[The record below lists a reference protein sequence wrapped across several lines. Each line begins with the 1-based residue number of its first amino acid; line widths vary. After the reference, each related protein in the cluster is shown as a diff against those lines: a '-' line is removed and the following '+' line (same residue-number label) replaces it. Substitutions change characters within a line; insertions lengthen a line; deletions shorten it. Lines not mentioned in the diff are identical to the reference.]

1 MAIRDP
7 LGADVPL
14 HLVTQIEAA
23 QAFLGHQFTRPA
35 LLAEALTHR
44 SAAGAK
50 GVGSN
55 ERLEFIGDR
64 VLGLVVAEWLIER
77 FPAEQ
82 EGKLGPRLAAL
93 VSKPALAA
101 IAELHDIGAML
112 SVAPGEAKRGVST
125 QANVLADALE
135 AMIGAMY
142 LDAGLA
148 PAKAFIRRVMGGA
161 VGAQSAPPKDPK
173 TALQEWAL
181 KRAMRLPA
189 YEVVTQSGPS
199 HAPLFV
205 IRVSV
210 GEASATAQGPSKRA
224 AEQDAARNLFGVLPE

>member
-1 MAIRDP
+1 MSRFGRA
-7 LGADVPL
+7 
-14 HLVTQIEAA
+14 TT
-23 QAFLGHQFTRPA
+23 FLGHDFQRES

-77 FPAEQ
+77 FPDEQ

-93 VSKPALAA
+93 VSKPALAS
-101 IAELHDIGAML
+101 IAEAHDLGAML

-135 AMIGAMY
+135 AMIGALY
-142 LDAGLA
+142 LDAGLEVA
-148 PAKAFIRRVMGGA
+148 RHFIRRVFADA
-161 VGAQSAPPKDPK
+161 VQGQAAPPKDPK

-181 KRAMRLPA
+181 KRALPLPA
-189 YEVVTQSGPS
+189 YEIIKRSGPS
-199 HAPLFV
+199 HAPEFV
-205 IRVSV
+205 VQVCV
-210 GEASATAQGPSKRA
+210 GGTSATASAGAKRA
-224 AEQDAARNLFGVLPE
+224 AEQKAAQNLLGILPE

>member
-1 MAIRDP
+1 MSGLIS
-7 LGADVPL
+7 
-14 HLVTQIEAA
+14 A
-23 QAFLGHQFTRPA
+23 QALLGHEFFRPE

-82 EGKLGPRLAAL
+82 EGKLGPRLASL
-93 VSKPALAA
+93 VSKPSLAA
-101 IAELHDIGAML
+101 IAELRGVAAML
-112 SVAPGEAKRGVST
+112 NVAPGEAKRGVST

-135 AMIGAMY
+135 AMIGALY
-142 LDAGLA
+142 LDAGLDA
-148 PAKAFIRRVMGGA
+148 AKAFIRRVMA
-161 VGAQSAPPKDPK
+161 DVVDAQAAPPKDPK

-181 KRAMRLPA
+181 KRALPLPD
-189 YEVVTQSGPS
+189 YKVVSQSGPS

-210 GEASATAQGPSKRA
+210 GQASAEAKAGAKRA
-224 AEQDAARNLFGVLPE
+224 AEQEAARMLLEVLPE

>member
-1 MAIRDP
+1 MSN
-7 LGADVPL
+7 L
-14 HLVTQIEAA
+14 EAA
-23 QAFLGHQFTRPA
+23 QALLGHRFGRPK

-77 FPAEQ
+77 FPNEQ

-93 VSKPALAA
+93 VSKPSLAQ
-101 IAELHDIGAML
+101 IAEGNGLAKML
-112 SVAPGEAKRGVST
+112 SVAPGEARRGVSG
-125 QANVLADALE
+125 QATVLADALE
-135 AMIGAMY
+135 AIIGALY

-148 PAKAFIRRVMGGA
+148 PARDFIRRVMGG
-161 VGAQSAPPKDPK
+161 VVDRQFIPPKDPK

-181 KRAMRLPA
+181 KRALALPA
-189 YEVVTQSGPS
+189 YEVLEQSGPS
-199 HAPLFV
+199 HAPHFV
-205 IRVSV
+205 IQVSV
-210 GEASATAQGPSKRA
+210 GEAQASGEAGSKRA
-224 AEQDAARNLFGVLPE
+224 AEQEAAQALLGILPP